1 MFLKSAK
8 DLVNEPRLEG
18 ELAIK
23 GGIFTVVNQ
32 KKHSINNIHVWTSAF
47 MIYASVMLEKF
58 PNNGQEYN
66 LGTICAGHL
75 IGGNVLLVEIAN
87 TCINVQNVMGATL

>member
-1 MFLKSAK
+1 MNQA
-8 DLVNEPRLEG
+8 LEG

-32 KKHSINNIHVWTSAF
+32 KENYIINTHVWTSAF

-58 PNNGQEYN
+58 PNNGQ
-66 LGTICAGHL
+66 
-75 IGGNVLLVEIAN
+75 
-87 TCINVQNVMGATL
+87 